1 MKKGL
6 ALGITAA
13 VGIGFFSGC
22 GDRLPAMSYEQEKIV
37 VEYAAQA
44 LLHHMKNYESR
55 LVDLSLYG
63 EEQTEPENPDAG
75 KMDPTAD
82 TDTTDVSE
90 EPQAPSTNMQAT
102 LSLGELLMPE
112 GTEITFTGYRIADH
126 YPESDTPVFV
136 LDADEGKKLLV
147 MSFEVANR
155 TDTEMTVDLLSQEV
169 VGEIELNGTEKTK
182 VLSTLLLDDLLT
194 FAGNVEAGGS
204 RELVLIAEVNAD
216 VTDFENARLLLYK
229 DSDVAAV
236 SLQ

>member
-6 ALGITAA
+6 ILGITAA
-13 VGIGFFSGC
+13 IGIGFFSGC
-22 GDRLPAMSYEQEKIV
+22 GDRLPAMSYEQERIV

-44 LLHHMKNYESR
+44 LLHHMKNYDSR

-63 EEQTEPENPDAG
+63 EEQTQPEDSDAG

-90 EPQAPSTNMQAT
+90 EPQEPSADIQPT

-112 GTEITFTGYRIADH
+112 GAEITFMGYRITDH
-126 YPESDTPVFV
+126 YPENDTPVFV

-155 TDTEMTVDLLSQEV
+155 TDAEMSVDLLSQEV
-169 VGEIELNGTEKTK
+169 VGEVELNGTEKTK
-182 VLSTLLLDDLLT
+182 VLSTLLMDDLLT
-194 FAGNVEAGGS
+194 FVGNVEAGGYI
-204 RELVLIAEVNAD
+204 ELVLISEVNAD
-216 VTDFENARLLLYK
+216 VADFGGARLLLYK
-229 DSDVAAV
+229 DSDVAVV

>member
-13 VGIGFFSGC
+13 IGISFFSGC
-22 GDRLPAMSYEQEKIV
+22 GDRLPAMTYEQEKIV

-55 LVDLSLYG
+55 LVDLSLYD
-63 EEQTEPENPDAG
+63 TEPAKPEDSDAG

-90 EPQAPSTNMQAT
+90 DPQAPSADTQPT
-102 LSLGELLMPE
+102 LTLGELLMPE
-112 GTEITFTGYRIADH
+112 GAEITFVGYRITDH
-126 YPESDTPVFV
+126 YPEGDTPVFA
-136 LDADEGKKLLV
+136 LDAEEGKKLLV

-155 TDTEMTVDLLSQEV
+155 TDAEMAVDLLSQEV
-169 VGEIELNGTEKTK
+169 VGEVELNGTEKTK
-182 VLSTLLLDDLLT
+182 VLSTLLMDDLLT
-194 FAGNVEAGGS
+194 FIGDVEAGGS

-216 VTDFENARLLLYK
+216 VTDFGGARLLLYK
-229 DSDVAAV
+229 GSDVAVV